1 MIRIISIPESNNV
14 KLAIPEEYIGK
25 EVEIIVFPKEEVSN
39 STTPSTPTTTE
50 PHNLPATDL
59 IQRDHQIDRTL
70 TIVNPY
76 I

>member
-1 MIRIISIPESNNV
+1 MIRIISIPQSDNV
-14 KLAIPEEYIGK
+14 KFSIPKEYIGK

-39 STTPSTPTTTE
+39 STTPPTLTTTE
-50 PHNLPATDL
+50 PNHLPVTEL
-59 IQRDHQIDRTL
+59 TIRDHQIDRTL